1 MQCIQNQ
8 GDIILVPENW
18 GHSTFSLSENVG
30 IASEFSI
37 DLNKK
42 I

>member
-8 GDIILVPENW
+8 GDIILVPENC
-18 GHSTFSLSENVG
+18 GTLTFSLSENVG